1 MGTDNMAAFR
11 AICKRAAVKEAVEKL
26 EQEKA
31 ELEERY
37 AATDKYYEQ
46 GLIKAV
52 WKQKVERLNEYNRW
66 LMWGDLPN
74 YKG

>member
-1 MGTDNMAAFR
+1 MT
-11 AICKRAAVKEAVEKL
+11 KQEHRAAVERAAEKL
-26 EQEKA
+26 EAEKA

-37 AATDKYYEQ
+37 AATDKYWEQ

-52 WKQKVERLNEYNRW
+52 WEQKVERLNEYNRW

-74 YKG
+74 YKS